1 MSSNIDLAISFH
13 LRKVQE
19 LKSIKS
25 EVENL
30 ERNALGFVCRR
41 NDGKYEDLITGD
53 DVLDC
58 LERVKKKI
66 KMNEERLLQLNIHKM
81 ESSLSVV
88 CSFEEDYLPEDSI
101 RNMSHLMVL
110 QSYKSE
116 PARNSECHFKYGNA
130 TARSSRAYP
139 RHSFKADRT
148 AVQLPHSKR
157 TPARCLSPL
166 SIPRKSY
173 MPTRP
178 AEEHL
183 FRPVPRRASY
193 RDGKRFISLEL
204 WNRQK
209 TDFFY

>member
-1 MSSNIDLAISFH
+1 M
-13 LRKVQE
+13 
-19 LKSIKS
+19 KS

-58 LERVKKKI
+58 LERVNKKI

-88 CSFEEDYLPEDSI
+88 CSFDEDYLPEDSI
-101 RNMSHLMVL
+101 GNMSHLMGL
-110 QSYKSE
+110 QSYKIE
-116 PARNSECHFKYGNA
+116 PARNSTCHFNGNA
-130 TARSSRAYP
+130 TSRSSRGYL
-139 RHSFKADRT
+139 RHSFEAGGT

-157 TPARCLSPL
+157 TPAWCLSPL
-166 SIPRKSY
+166 SIPRIPRKSY

-183 FRPVPRRASY
+183 FRPVPRRANY
-193 RDGKRFISLEL
+193 REGRRFVSLEL
-204 WNRQK
+204 WNRHK

>member
-13 LRKVQE
+13 LGKVQE
-19 LKSIKS
+19 LKSIKA

-41 NDGKYEDLITGD
+41 SDGKYEDLITGD

-58 LERVKKKI
+58 L

-88 CSFEEDYLPEDSI
+88 YSFEEDYLPEDSI
-101 RNMSHLMVL
+101 GNMSHLMGL
-110 QSYKSE
+110 QSYKNE
-116 PARNSECHFKYGNA
+116 PARNSTCHFKYGNT
-130 TARSSRAYP
+130 TARSSRGYL
-139 RHSFKADRT
+139 RHSFEAYGT

-157 TPARCLSPL
+157 IPAGRLSPL
-166 SIPRKSY
+166 SIPRKSN

-183 FRPVPRRASY
+183 FRPGPRRASY
-193 RDGKRFISLEL
+193 RDDRRFVSLEL

-209 TDFFY
+209 TDFFF

>member
-1 MSSNIDLAISFH
+1 MSSNIDLAINFH
-13 LRKVQE
+13 LGKVQE

-53 DVLDC
+53 DVLNC
-58 LERVKKKI
+58 LERLNKKI
-66 KMNEERLLQLNIHKM
+66 QMNEERLLQLNIHKM

-88 CSFEEDYLPEDSI
+88 CSFDEDHLPEVSI
-101 RNMSHLMVL
+101 GNMSHLMGL
-110 QSYKSE
+110 QSYKNE
-116 PARNSECHFKYGNA
+116 PARNSTCHFKYGNA
-130 TARSSRAYP
+130 TARSSRGYL
-139 RHSFKADRT
+139 RHSFEADGT
-148 AVQLPHSKR
+148 AVQLPYSKR
-157 TPARCLSPL
+157 TPAWRLSPV
-166 SIPRKSY
+166 SIPRKSN

-183 FRPVPRRASY
+183 FGPVPLRASY
-193 RDGKRFISLEL
+193 RDGRRFVSLEM